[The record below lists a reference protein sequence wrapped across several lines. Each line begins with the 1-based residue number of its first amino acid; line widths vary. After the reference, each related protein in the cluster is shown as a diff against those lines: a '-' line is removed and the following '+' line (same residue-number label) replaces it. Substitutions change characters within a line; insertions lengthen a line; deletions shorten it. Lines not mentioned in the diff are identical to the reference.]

1 MPPTNLRNRG
11 VEKRSST
18 LCMLASVLVTCF
30 AISAPAQT
38 TDLSKLM
45 DEVMSDSNQVE
56 YVRSAFKTTRLVN
69 GHSSEQVAFGAMDMR
84 VSHRFG
90 TLNSG
95 AYNLWGLDN
104 ATMRIAL
111 EYGAT
116 PWLTVGVGRSTLQKT
131 YDGFLKLRVLRQSK
145 GARKMPLTLNYLS
158 SWAVNGT
165 KDNFPYFRSRFFF
178 THQLLLSRKFSESF
192 SFLVAP
198 TFVHRNLVLNS
209 FDDHDLFSIGA
220 GGRLK
225 ITNRVS
231 INAEYYYQINKPIG
245 TQDCLSIG
253 VDIETGGHVFQLT
266 LSNGMGMIE
275 KAFIHE
281 TTNTWSSGGI
291 MAGFCISRNF
301 TLIDAR
307 KSRFKNG

>member
-1 MPPTNLRNRG
+1 MLRTSLKNRSILNLS
-11 VEKRSST
+11 KRFSLSVFFAGALLLTST
-18 LCMLASVLVTCF
+18 
-30 AISAPAQT
+30 AQT

-45 DEVMSDSNQVE
+45 EEAMSDSNQVE

-116 PWLTVGVGRSTLQKT
+116 PWLTVGAGRSTLQKT
-131 YDGFLKLRVLRQSK
+131 FDGFLKFRVLRQSK
-145 GARKMPLTLNYLS
+145 GARKMPLTVNYLS
-158 SWAVNGT
+158 SWAIDGT
-165 KDNFPYFRSRFFF
+165 KSDFPYFRSRFFY

-198 TFVHRNLVLNS
+198 TFTHRNLVYNAI
-209 FDDHDLFSIGA
+209 DDHDLFSIGA

-231 INAEYYYQINKPIG
+231 INAEYYYQLNKPSG
-245 TQDCLSIG
+245 TQDCLSLG

-275 KAFIHE
+275 KSFIHE
-281 TTNTWSSGGI
+281 TTNKWSDVGI